1 MFSRTRKG
9 TEMFAN
15 TRGPVNAAW
24 ASWAVGITVTVVLM
38 LVGLLAWYAPKVEA
52 AEGGSGVASAKVV
65 AAQVADNR

>member
-1 MFSRTRKG
+1 
-9 TEMFAN
+9 MFAN

-52 AEGGSGVASAKVV
+52 AEGGSGPAPNRSVTT
-65 AAQVADNR
+65 QVADNR